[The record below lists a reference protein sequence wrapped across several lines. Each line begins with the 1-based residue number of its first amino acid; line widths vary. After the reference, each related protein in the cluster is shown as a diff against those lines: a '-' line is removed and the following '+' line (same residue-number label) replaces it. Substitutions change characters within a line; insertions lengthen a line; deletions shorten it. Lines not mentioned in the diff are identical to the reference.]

1 LGGAVNFRVLARE
14 EFMTRKTTASLMAI
28 CIACATGAVS
38 QTATAQTATQKVPLP
53 SGAASAAALSTD
65 ALPPPQAA
73 GKAPVPAP
81 TEAGQDAALKA
92 VGGRLILPNGQD
104 MTPAHMENGRWYTA
118 EGIPTFKIGPDGTVD
133 YATFSGYRRY
143 SAECHVCHG
152 PDGEGSTYA
161 PALKNS
167 VLKLDYYQVQ
177 EIVASGK
184 QEVNAAANLVMPAF
198 GTNKNVWCY
207 IDDIYVYLLA
217 RGAGNLPRGR
227 PAKKEGKSEDFMA
240 QETSCMNG

>member
-1 LGGAVNFRVLARE
+1 
-14 EFMTRKTTASLMAI
+14 MTSKTTASLMAI
-28 CIACATGAVS
+28 CIACATAAVTQTAIAQTTTPEAPAQAGAGAAAAVS
-38 QTATAQTATQKVPLP
+38 GEQP
-53 SGAASAAALSTD
+53 AAA
-65 ALPPPQAA
+65 PAA
-73 GKAPVPAP
+73 AEPAAEEEPAAEVKTEGGKLV
-81 TEAGQDAALKA
+81 
-92 VGGRLILPNGQD
+92 LPNGQD
-104 MTPAHMENGRWYTA
+104 ITPDHMENGRWYTA
-118 EGIPTFKIGPDGTVD
+118 EGIPTFKIAEDGTLD
-133 YATFSGYRRY
+133 YAAFSGYRRY

-167 VLKLDYYQVQ
+167 VINKLDYYQFQ

-217 RGAGNLPRGR
+217 RGAGDLPRGR
-227 PAKKEGKSEDFMA
+227 PAKKESKSDDFMA
-240 QETSCMNG
+240 QEDSCMNG

>member
-1 LGGAVNFRVLARE
+1 
-14 EFMTRKTTASLMAI
+14 MTSKTTASLMAI
-28 CIACATGAVS
+28 CIACATAAVTQTAIAQTTTPQAPAPAQAGAGAAAAVS
-38 QTATAQTATQKVPLP
+38 GQQP
-53 SGAASAAALSTD
+53 AAA
-65 ALPPPQAA
+65 PAA
-73 GKAPVPAP
+73 AEPAP
-81 TEAGQDAALKA
+81 AAEEPAAEVKA
-92 VGGRLILPNGQD
+92 EGGKLVLPNGQD
-104 MTPAHMENGRWYTA
+104 ITPDHMENGRWYTS
-118 EGIPTFKIGPDGTVD
+118 EGIPTFKIAEDGTLD

-167 VLKLDYYQVQ
+167 VINKLDYYQFQ

-207 IDDIYVYLLA
+207 VDDIYVYLLA
-217 RGAGNLPRGR
+217 RGAGDLPRGR
-227 PAKKEGKSEDFMA
+227 PAKKESKSDDFTA
-240 QETSCMNG
+240 QEDSCMNG